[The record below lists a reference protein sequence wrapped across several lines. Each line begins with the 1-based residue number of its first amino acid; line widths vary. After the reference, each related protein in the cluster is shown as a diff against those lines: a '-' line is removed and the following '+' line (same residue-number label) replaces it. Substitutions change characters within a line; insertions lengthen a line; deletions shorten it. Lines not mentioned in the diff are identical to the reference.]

1 MNSSQLDT
9 LTAEYDAVLL
19 KYNKALA
26 DNIDFQILPGQ
37 IYMNTL
43 LSEGAATSV
52 DECKAMCSSDKQCT
66 GATFN
71 SDDQYCRTTS
81 GEGSPTVSS
90 DSDYA
95 ILENKH
101 TLTSLN
107 KRLLE
112 INQEIVQL
120 MKKSE
125 PIPKLDIMEINDP
138 NPIIEPIM
146 HSEIVMQYNKY
157 WYLLF
162 VVGVVCLL
170 LILFKL
176 SFNSNQS
183 GEMSVEMSG
192 GFKGFEDFQ
201 GTINKILTMPIVIMF
216 LASIV
221 AYKLSKY
228 MLF

>member
-1 MNSSQLDT
+1 MNSSQLET

-26 DNIDFQILPGQ
+26 DNIDFQVLPGQ
-37 IYMNTL
+37 TYMNTV

-107 KRLLE
+107 KRLLD

-120 MKKSE
+120 MKTLE
-125 PIPKLDIMEINDP
+125 PIPKLDITQIMEINELIP
-138 NPIIEPIM
+138 NTDN
-146 HSEIVMQYNKY
+146 SEIVMRYNKY

-162 VVGVVCLL
+162 VVGVIGIL

-183 GEMSVEMSG
+183 GEMNVEMSG

-221 AYKLSKY
+221 AYYLSNY